1 MKKLKAICKEL
12 EVNILNYS
20 LLIIY
25 LVSALFLFEGFLKL
39 VFLLICS
46 ITFIAAL
53 ILKISLQEK
62 SNYQNIEH
70 EFCFVLA
77 YNLKLGNHLSHSY
90 FQATKVLQKYEKEL
104 YTLDELRLDSDLI
117 DKYGFLENNI
127 SLKELLV
134 EDDFF
139 HLSTNKYQLFI
150 TKTMEKEKER
160 MEFLNYK
167 KRIDLSLKI
176 VVFLFA
182 LFNIVLLIIKK
193 PLLNPY
199 ILILMIANII
209 MGIILFEEIYE
220 KIKV

>member
-1 MKKLKAICKEL
+1 MKKLKAIYKEL
-12 EVNILNYS
+12 ESNILNYS
-20 LLIIY
+20 LLMIY

-39 VFLLICS
+39 VFIFICS
-46 ITFIAAL
+46 TIFIVSL

-62 SNYQNIEH
+62 SKYQNIEH

-90 FQATKVLQKYEKEL
+90 FQATKVLQKYEMEL

-127 SLKELLV
+127 ALKELLV
-134 EDDFF
+134 EEDFF

-150 TKTMEKEKER
+150 AKTMEKEKSQR
-160 MEFLNYK
+160 VDLNYK
-167 KRIDLSLKI
+167 KRINISLKI

-182 LFNIVLLIIKK
+182 LFNIVLIIIKK
-193 PLLNPY
+193 PLSNPY
-199 ILILMIANII
+199 ILILMIAIMI